1 MIFCQNKMKKT
12 FHSRITLWHVF
23 LQRKKRASQRSEWL
37 MENQRKWGNL
47 EPFIPASNWLHSSG
61 GFKRRSIW
69 LCRSGPSWQLL
80 WALRKHRWVRLQF
93 KYSLSEEYEFG
104 VSRKPFHVI
113 VCVCFRSRFGFRT
126 GVPSSRSCG
135 KMEKFPPSNMLL
147 QVSRPPALLLQLL
160 PGIFHKL
167 REWTVS
173 TPLYLRAAVPPTR
186 LRLRRFWPITPGT
199 RPRTLRRIC
208 SLWFSITTTLP

>member
-1 MIFCQNKMKKT
+1 
-12 FHSRITLWHVF
+12 
-23 LQRKKRASQRSEWL
+23 
-37 MENQRKWGNL
+37 MENQRKLGSL
-47 EPFIPASNWLHSSG
+47 EPFIPASNWLHFNG

-69 LCRSGPSWQLL
+69 LCRNGLSWQLL
-80 WALRKHRWVRLQF
+80 WALRKHRWVHLIRPS
-93 KYSLSEEYEFG
+93 KYPLFEEYAITG
-104 VSRKPFHVI
+104 LGDLRKNFHMVL
-113 VCVCFRSRFGFRT
+113 CVYFRSRFGFKT
-126 GVPSSRSCG
+126 AAPSSRSCG

-173 TPLYLRAAVPPTR
+173 TPLYLRAAVPQTR
-186 LRLRRFWPITPGT
+186 LRLRRFWQITPGT